1 MSEKIIE
8 DQPEISNIEGV
19 EIKRHISSIYDS
31 IEDNQLFLSNFIK
44 MGINRNEKCIYITD
58 KSNIFAIINI
68 LKSRGI
74 DTKKYIKTGNLF
86 ILSKNQPFHKH
97 SISSPNDMIKYLRRN
112 SKQTKTLGYTGL
124 CMIIEI
130 SGLLDAFNNSL
141 KLLEEFE
148 EKIDHIVNELPF
160 TILCNYNKNK
170 FPAKFLLNQFKIHS
184 QIINNQLI
192 CHNFYYRTPDERL
205 KPITHKEEFNF
216 MMSNIVSRQY
226 NINEKEKLKQERQR
240 IQKFESIG
248 VLAGSMAHDYN
259 NILVSLVGNI
269 ELLKI
274 QNTLTDG
281 QIQIVKELFD
291 STVRARD
298 ITKQLLSFAK
308 GGLPVTRIESLN
320 SILSDINTVSPSFCQ
335 ISYNTEELFINVNRE
350 QIIQAINNIIQNA
363 VEATLEKGI
372 IKIHVNK
379 KVIQNHKHLN
389 NGIYAE
395 IAIEDDG
402 FGIPEEN
409 FEKIFTPY
417 FTNKQKKMGLGSATA
432 YSIIQNH
439 HGYITFSSKV
449 NLGSKFFI
457 YIPVTINEQIPTQ
470 AQDIDRP
477 DITKTI
483 NVLLMDD
490 EKQIHKTLIRILN
503 KFNIQMESAYNGTEA
518 ISMYIKRFE
527 KNKYDLVIMDLVV
540 SNGMGGKEATEQI
553 KNFDPLAKII
563 VSSGYSD
570 DPVLA
575 NHKSYGFD
583 NILEKPYSIKK
594 LQEIIFATID
604 T

>member
-1 MSEKIIE
+1 M
-8 DQPEISNIEGV
+8 
-19 EIKRHISSIYDS
+19 
-31 IEDNQLFLSNFIK
+31 
-44 MGINRNEKCIYITD
+44 
-58 KSNIFAIINI
+58 
-68 LKSRGI
+68 
-74 DTKKYIKTGNLF
+74 
-86 ILSKNQPFHKH
+86 
-97 SISSPNDMIKYLRRN
+97 
-112 SKQTKTLGYTGL
+112 
-124 CMIIEI
+124 
-130 SGLLDAFNNSL
+130 
-141 KLLEEFE
+141 
-148 EKIDHIVNELPF
+148 
-160 TILCNYNKNK
+160 
-170 FPAKFLLNQFKIHS
+170 NQFKIHS

-402 FGIPEEN
+402 FGIPQEN